1 MKHLI
6 FAALF
11 AGSLLAGSENVLFS
25 FPGDKFGKGPGL
37 ILKNDTLTFAPVSR
51 MYVDKKFDPAG
62 GRLFIQAR
70 FAPAA
75 PENKDEKI
83 QHYFWSARG
92 NNRTV
97 ASGIFLEQ
105 NGAFMVHF
113 YVFDTNK
120 KAVSCAAN
128 IKLPADKSITLDYIW
143 TTSAISIKV
152 NGLLVAKKNYSGT
165 LQAGAQ
171 IMVGTALKNRPLIP
185 MTLEKLQLYAPVEQ

>member
-11 AGSLLAGSENVLFS
+11 AGSLLSASENVLFS

-37 ILKNDTLTFAPVSR
+37 TLKDNTLTFAPVSR
-51 MYVDKKFDPAG
+51 MYVEKKFDPAG
-62 GRLFIQAR
+62 GRLSFQVK

-105 NGAFMVHF
+105 NGAFMAHF

-120 KAVSCAAN
+120 KPISCGAS
-128 IKLPADKSITLDYIW
+128 IKLPAGKSITLDYIW
-143 TTSAISIKV
+143 TTSGISIKV
-152 NGLLVAKKNYSGT
+152 NGLLVARKNYSGT
-165 LQAGAQ
+165 LLSGTQF
-171 IMVGTALKNRPLIP
+171 MVGTALK
-185 MTLEKLQLYAPVEQ
+185 TAPSSP